1 MKIHIGKLTLENI
14 EWNLSQDEL
23 VNLPMLSSSSF
34 QSVLLQIL
42 SSSESSSSSENENIE
57 AKIGFDNEN
66 S

>member
-1 MKIHIGKLTLENI
+1 MKIRIGKLTLENI

-42 SSSESSSSSENENIE
+42 SSLGSSSSSENENIE

-66 S
+66 N

>member
-1 MKIHIGKLTLENI
+1 MKIRIGKLTLENI

-42 SSSESSSSSENENIE
+42 SDLKTSENETQDRTE
-57 AKIGFDNEN
+57 ARIGFDEQN
-66 S
+66 